1 MSGCK
6 RHTEVA
12 DAVRA
17 WQQPRQNAGMR
28 AIRDRAGRECLGETN
43 TLLCEQVEPGSLN
56 AIVSVTV
63 NVIGAER
70 IDRNEEN
77 VGTGTLL
84 LIRRMAV
91 TRACGQQAAKECKDP
106 HRAESITAAEHGI
119 DN

>member
-1 MSGCK
+1 MTRRQ
-6 RHTEVA
+6 RHAEVA
-12 DAVRA
+12 NTVGTR
-17 WQQPRQNAGMR
+17 QKPSQNAGVR
-28 AIRDRAGRECLGETN
+28 AIGDRAGRECLGETN
-43 TLLCEQVEPGSLN
+43 TLLCKQVEPGSLN

-91 TRACGQQAAKECKDP
+91 TRACCQQAAKECKDP